1 MLEYYQTVHINVVD
15 KVLWKV
21 QISVFNIESFKEN
34 AIIVYNVGIVILIS
48 VVAVFFLKII
58 SRS

>member
-1 MLEYYQTVHINVVD
+1 MHINVVD